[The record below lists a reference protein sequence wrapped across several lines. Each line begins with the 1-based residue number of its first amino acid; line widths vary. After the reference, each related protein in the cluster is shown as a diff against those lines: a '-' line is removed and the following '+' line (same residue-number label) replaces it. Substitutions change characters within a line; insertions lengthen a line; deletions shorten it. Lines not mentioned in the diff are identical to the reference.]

1 MRQPV
6 TCILYTKDIRVG
18 GTMAIRWLEP
28 SNYEVVRDE
37 GRISILINNV
47 PSIHD
52 VTLYKRQDKSMF
64 LLFKHV
70 KGTSVMNYS
79 SKDYHALEEKLNL
92 RGKDI
97 FQEIDENIVPVTQMY
112 RE

>member
-1 MRQPV
+1 
-6 TCILYTKDIRVG
+6 
-18 GTMAIRWLEP
+18 MAIRWLGP

-52 VTLYKRQDKSMF
+52 VTLYKRKDQSMF
-64 LLFKHV
+64 FLFKHV
-70 KGTSVMNYS
+70 KGITLMNYS
-79 SKDYHALEEKLNL
+79 SKDYCALEERLNL
-92 RGKDI
+92 KGRDI

-112 RE
+112 RD